1 MAISRQMLF
10 KEFFTPPLIASI
22 LPVTL
27 DTMKRLFLITSAL
40 LTSIAPSLAAQDIQS
55 IVRAVEARY
64 QHASTLEAV
73 FLERFTDG
81 HQGIRVESGRVFF
94 SRPGRMRWEYESPE
108 TKLFLVDGKN
118 VWFYVPADRTV
129 SRAAVKQSNDWR
141 TPFALL
147 TGKVNLNRLCGHLE
161 FPSTSPSAA
170 NDRPTEQGNIVLRC
184 LPPKHDP
191 ANDPDFFEE
200 ILFEVDP
207 QNRLARIVIRE
218 PGKSET
224 EFRFGNWQENLS
236 IQESKFHFELPPG
249 VTIVN
254 QADLAGAIR

>member
-1 MAISRQMLF
+1 MFLF
-10 KEFFTPPLIASI
+10 AC
-22 LPVTL
+22 
-27 DTMKRLFLITSAL
+27 AL
-40 LTSIAPSLAAQDIQS
+40 LASLAPALPAQDLQS

-73 FLERFTDG
+73 FLQRFSDG
-81 HQGIRVESGRVFF
+81 HQGIRVESGRVYF

-129 SRAAVKQSNDWR
+129 SRATVKQSSDWR

-147 TGKVNLNRLCGHLE
+147 TGKVHLNRLCGRLE
-161 FPSTSPSAA
+161 LAAPSGAPA
-170 NDRPTEQGNIVLRC
+170 NDRPTEQGNIVLHC
-184 LPPKHDP
+184 LPPKHDA
-191 ANDPDFFEE
+191 ANNADFFQE
-200 ILFEVDP
+200 ILFEIDS

-218 PGKSET
+218 PGHIET
-224 EFRFGNWQENLS
+224 EFRFGNWQAD
-236 IQESKFHFELPPG
+236 IPIPESKFHFEPPSG

-254 QADLAGAIR
+254 QADLAGAPR

>member
-1 MAISRQMLF
+1 MN
-10 KEFFTPPLIASI
+10 
-22 LPVTL
+22 
-27 DTMKRLFLITSAL
+27 RLFLLACAL
-40 LTSIAPSLAAQDIQS
+40 LASFAPSLAAQDIQS

-73 FLERFTDG
+73 FLERFNDG

-129 SRAAVKQSNDWR
+129 SRAGVKQSSDWR

-147 TGKVNLNRLCGHLE
+147 TGKVHLNRLCGRIELA
-161 FPSTSPSAA
+161 PPASAPA
-170 NDRPTEQGNIVLRC
+170 GEAASDLPAGQGNVVLRC
-184 LPPKHDP
+184 LPGERHSSSDP
-191 ANDPDFFEE
+191 VSFQE

-207 QNRLARIVIRE
+207 QNRLARIVVRE
-218 PGKSET
+218 PGNIET
-224 EFRFGNWQENLS
+224 EFRFGNWQEN
-236 IQESKFHFELPPG
+236 IPIPESKFHFEPPPG

-254 QADLAGAIR
+254 QGDLAGAVH